1 LLEQTAAAEVGA
13 RTTVQLLSLLRSR
26 GVQLWAEGE
35 KLLYSAPPGAL
46 PTELLAELK
55 ERKDDLLGFLRQ
67 GFVARRSGAPSRIE
81 AAHRERP
88 PLSFAQQRLWF
99 LHQLMPE
106 SVEYNIA
113 RAVRLRGRVR
123 VELLAASLGEI
134 VRRHGSL
141 RTTFAVEEGQPV
153 QVVAPVLELALPL
166 VDLAALP
173 AGRREAEAWRLSQ
186 EDARRPFHLAR
197 GPLLRV
203 FLLRLEA
210 EDYIAPST
218 MHHVIGDGW
227 SSSILFRE
235 MGIVYGALRRA
246 EPPVLPE
253 LPVQYADF
261 AVWQRQ
267 WLSGEVLEEQLGY
280 WKQHLAGAPP
290 ELALPID
297 RPRSSVHE
305 AGAERGD
312 RRELLIPRP
321 LVESLREFSQAQGA
335 TLFMILLAAWKVLL
349 CRLCGQDDLVVGS
362 PIANRNRT
370 EVEGLIGCFVNTL
383 VLRTIFSGNPSFRK
397 LLASVRHTTLGAFA
411 HQDLPFEKLVEELHP
426 ERRLTQTPLFQVI
439 FTLQNVPSPEMDVA
453 DFRMSLLPPT
463 GQAATFDLA
472 CNLKEMQEGV
482 HTSLMYKEGLFD
494 GATIARLGGC
504 YLRLLAALADDPGLK
519 VRDLPL
525 LSACEGQQLLRE
537 WNDMAGCPRPESGL
551 YELIAAQAA
560 CTPEAVAVVAGE

>member
-1 LLEQTAAAEVGA
+1 
-13 RTTVQLLSLLRSR
+13 
-26 GVQLWAEGE
+26 
-35 KLLYSAPPGAL
+35 
-46 PTELLAELK
+46 
-55 ERKDDLLGFLRQ
+55 
-67 GFVARRSGAPSRIE
+67 
-81 AAHRERP
+81 
-88 PLSFAQQRLWF
+88 
-99 LHQLMPE
+99 
-106 SVEYNIA
+106 
-113 RAVRLRGRVR
+113 
-123 VELLAASLGEI
+123 
-134 VRRHGSL
+134 
-141 RTTFAVEEGQPV
+141 
-153 QVVAPVLELALPL
+153 
-166 VDLAALP
+166 
-173 AGRREAEAWRLSQ
+173 
-186 EDARRPFHLAR
+186 
-197 GPLLRV
+197 
-203 FLLRLEA
+203 
-210 EDYIAPST
+210 
-218 MHHVIGDGW
+218 

-397 LLASVRHTTLGAFA
+397 LLA
-411 HQDLPFEKLVEELHP
+411 
-426 ERRLTQTPLFQVI
+426 
-439 FTLQNVPSPEMDVA
+439 
-453 DFRMSLLPPT
+453 
-463 GQAATFDLA
+463 
-472 CNLKEMQEGV
+472 
-482 HTSLMYKEGLFD
+482 
-494 GATIARLGGC
+494 
-504 YLRLLAALADDPGLK
+504 
-519 VRDLPL
+519 
-525 LSACEGQQLLRE
+525 
-537 WNDMAGCPRPESGL
+537 
-551 YELIAAQAA
+551 
-560 CTPEAVAVVAGE
+560 